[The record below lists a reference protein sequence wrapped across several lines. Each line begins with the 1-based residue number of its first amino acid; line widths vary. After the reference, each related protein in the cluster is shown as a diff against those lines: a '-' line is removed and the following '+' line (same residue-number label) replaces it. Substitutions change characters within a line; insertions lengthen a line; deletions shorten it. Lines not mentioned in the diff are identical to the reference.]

1 MGVRRPAWGW
11 AVVTAAT
18 GTVLIGIGAFW
29 LSFMALADLA
39 AAPGQAWTALGC
51 ARDAALG
58 RLPRRRLLVHDP
70 H

>member
-1 MGVRRPAWGW
+1 MSTRRPAWGW

-39 AAPGQAWTALGC
+39 ARSGIASAQAWIWRGES
-51 ARDAALG
+51 
-58 RLPRRRLLVHDP
+58 
-70 H
+70 